1 MTNFALIRT
10 SDVSA
15 RVVATLGIVLGLTI
29 FSGDASGALLINFI
43 SVSSSCVNETHSGA
57 NSATGPVVF
66 SFGTSPCADPTVPYS
81 ASASASSSVDYG
93 VMKTSGEAAATLAIA
108 YASVTPTL
116 ASIDSVTFVPGD
128 PTLSG
133 QPGTVAAQMQ
143 LQALIPGPGYF
154 ELAVSDSAN
163 QQGTWTQ
170 TWSTFD
176 GFDCSA
182 PCAFDFLFPVILDAP
197 SPLVIK
203 LVASVAAGVCC
214 DFASFDLSQSL
225 YWDGI
230 QSVTVGGQSVPF
242 TLISDSGHDWTQSSV
257 PRSNGS
263 VPEPSSLALLALGL
277 AWLGFAPKL
286 RVNQARGGLSR

>member
-1 MTNFALIRT
+1 MTTFALTRT

-29 FSGDASGALLINFI
+29 FSGDAAEASLINFI
-43 SVSSSCVNETHSGA
+43 SVSSSCVNETHSGVTA
-57 NSATGPVVF
+57 ATGPVAF
-66 SFGTSPCADPTVPYS
+66 SFGTSLCADPTVPYS
-81 ASASASSSVDYG
+81 ASASASSTVDYG
-93 VMKTSGEAAATLAIA
+93 VMKTSGAAAATGATGFA

-116 ASIDSVTFVPGD
+116 ISIDALTFMAQD

-133 QPGTVAAQMQ
+133 QPGTVQAQMQ

-154 ELAVSDSAN
+154 ELTVSDSAN
-163 QQGTWTQ
+163 PPAATWTD

-182 PCAFDFLFPVILDAP
+182 PCTFDFSFPVIFDTP
-197 SPLVIK
+197 SPLAIR

-214 DFASFDLSQSL
+214 AFASFDLSHSL

-230 QSVTVGGQSVPF
+230 QSITVGGQPVPF

-257 PRSNGS
+257 PSTNGS
-263 VPEPSSLALLALGL
+263 VLEPATLALLGLGL
-277 AWLGFAPKL
+277 AGL
-286 RVNQARGGLSR
+286 RFSRRKQ